1 MLGDGG
7 LQKHFLKMAEIGRK
21 GNAGVGRGAASKRRI
36 RLNANCKN
44 NVKCQAPRRPRNRR

>member
-21 GNAGVGRGAASKRRI
+21 GNAGVGRGAAPKRRI
-36 RLNANCKN
+36 RLDANCKN